1 MKYNFSLLIIF
12 TFLISNSQTINLN
25 ESYLTD
31 YLRTSQLLGT
41 FESEVSFTLR
51 PFDIGKNGIEIN
63 KEIFDTE
70 KYAPTLLS
78 FLKGNGKIKILPVDY
93 NIEFNSRHPYN
104 RNNGSMVPNRGYQHI
119 ISAGIYAEIGP
130 LSIQLKP
137 EYLYSQNKD
146 FEGFGE
152 GPNGHYSAIWA
163 KRYNLWNHIDMPE
176 RFGEK
181 SISKTLIGQSSIRL
195 NFKGLSLG
203 ISNENI
209 WWGPSIR
216 NSIMMSNHARGF
228 KHITFN
234 TTKPL
239 KTKIGNFEWQVISGR
254 LESSGFNPP
263 NTDMEH
269 AGTKLFIPKI
279 AQIQSSIPDWRYL
292 QGYSITYSP
301 KWVPGLSLGF
311 IRWVQMYSRL
321 VRGKYYW
328 MEGNPTWF
336 PAFQNLFRKN
346 DKYEN
351 YEAQTNQAAGVF
363 LRWLWKDSKAE
374 IYVDYDHN
382 DSKQNIRDLLL
393 DSDHSR
399 AVTVGLQKIFKISK
413 DNYLFSWEWT
423 QMEQTAS
430 RLVRSAGSWYR
441 HGWTFDGYTNE
452 GEVLGAG
459 IGPGSNS
466 QYFALNR
473 IRDKEKLGI
482 ALEII
487 DQDNDFYYDA
497 FSDRNGEWGDFRRYW
512 KDFNLHVNFSKKYKN
527 LWLSSNLMYSRSLN
541 YQWDLDDMATEYYH
555 PGNDVNN
562 FHMTLKLAYLIP
574 LAN

>member
-1 MKYNFSLLIIF
+1 MKYILFLFLFF
-12 TFLISNSQTINLN
+12 TFIVSYSQTVNLN
-25 ESYLTD
+25 ESYLND
-31 YLRTSQLLGT
+31 YLRTSQLQGN
-41 FESEVSFTLR
+41 FKSDISFTLK
-51 PFDIGKNGIEIN
+51 PFDISKNGIEIN
-63 KEIFDTE
+63 KEIFDSE

-78 FLKGNGKIKILPVDY
+78 FLKGNGKIKILPLDY
-93 NIEFNSRHPYN
+93 NIEFNSHHPYN

-119 ISAGIYAEIGP
+119 LSAGIYAEMGP

-137 EYLYSQNKD
+137 EYLFSENKD

-152 GPNGHYSAIWA
+152 GPNGHDSSIWA
-163 KRYNLWNHIDMPE
+163 ERYKLWNKIDMPE

-203 ISNENI
+203 VSNENI

-228 KHITFN
+228 KHVTFN

-239 KTKIGNFEWQVISGR
+239 QTKIGNFELQVVSGR
-254 LESSGFNPP
+254 LESSGYLPAGS
-263 NTDMEH
+263 ERQH
-269 AGTKLFIPKI
+269 AGTNIYVPKI
-279 AQIQSSIPDWRYL
+279 NQRGETDDWRYL
-292 QGYSITYSP
+292 QGYTITYSP
-301 KWVPGLSLGF
+301 KWVSGLSLGF
-311 IRWVQMYSRL
+311 IRWVQMYGAL
-321 VRGKYYW
+321 VEGKYPW
-328 MEGNPTWF
+328 LEGSPTWF
-336 PAFQNLFRKN
+336 PAFSNLFRKN

-351 YEAQTNQAAGVF
+351 YEAQTDQAAGVF

-374 IYVDYDHN
+374 IYVDYNHN

-399 AVTVGLQKIFKISK
+399 AVTIGLQKIFKINN
-413 DNYLFSWEWT
+413 DDFLFSWEWT

-430 RLVRSAGSWYR
+430 RLLRNAGSWYM
-441 HGWTFDGYTNE
+441 HNWTYDGYTNE

-466 QYFALNR
+466 HYFALNR

-487 DQDNDFYYDA
+487 DQDNDFYHEA
-497 FSDRNGEWGDFRRYW
+497 FISARDPRRYW
-512 KDFNLHVNFSKKYKN
+512 KDFNLHVNFSKKYKS

-541 YQWDLDDMATEYYH
+541 YQWDLDDTATEYYH

-574 LAN
+574 LTK

>member
-1 MKYNFSLLIIF
+1 MKYKIFLLFFF
-12 TFLISNSQTINLN
+12 TFFVSFSQTINLN
-25 ESYLTD
+25 ESYLSD
-31 YLRTSQLLGT
+31 FLRTSQLLGD
-41 FESEVSFTLR
+41 FKSDVSFTLK
-51 PFDIGKNGIEIN
+51 PFDIGKNGLEIN
-63 KEIFDTE
+63 KKIFDTE
-70 KYAPTLLS
+70 KYAPTALS
-78 FLKGNGKIKILPVDY
+78 FLKENGKIKILPIDY
-93 NIEFNSRHPYN
+93 NIEFNSHHPYN
-104 RNNGSMVPNRGYQHI
+104 RNNGSMIPNRGYQHI

-137 EYLYSQNKD
+137 EYLYSENKD

-152 GPNGHYSAIWA
+152 GPNGHYPVIWV
-163 KRYNLWNHIDMPE
+163 KRYKLWNKIDMPE
-176 RFGEK
+176 RFGK
-181 SISKTLIGQSSIRL
+181 QSINKTLIGQSSIRL

-203 ISNENI
+203 LSNENI

-234 TTKPL
+234 TIKPL

-254 LESSGFNPP
+254 LESSGYLPANSDFQFS
-263 NTDMEH
+263 
-269 AGTKLFIPKI
+269 GTNIYVPKI
-279 AQIQSSIPDWRYL
+279 NQLGESDDWRYL

-301 KWVPGLSLGF
+301 KWVSGLSLGF
-311 IRWVQMYSRL
+311 IRWVQAYSAL
-321 VRGKYYW
+321 YRGKYEW

-346 DKYEN
+346 DTYEN
-351 YEAQTNQAAGVF
+351 YEAQSNQAAGVF
-363 LRWLWKDSKAE
+363 LRWLWKDSNAE
-374 IYVDYDHN
+374 IYVDYHHN
-382 DSKQNIRDLLL
+382 DSKQNIRDLLM

-399 AVTVGLQKIFKISK
+399 AVTVGLQKVFLIGS
-413 DNYLFSWEWT
+413 DNFLFSWEWT

-430 RLVRSAGSWYR
+430 RLLRNAGSWYE
-441 HGWTFDGYTNE
+441 HSWTYDGYTNK

-466 QYFALNR
+466 HYFALNR
-473 IRDKEKLGI
+473 IRDTEKLAI

-487 DQDNDFYYDA
+487 DQDNDFYHEA
-497 FSDRNGEWGDFRRYW
+497 FASAQDPRRYW
-512 KDFNLHVNFSKKYKN
+512 KDFNLHFNFTKKYKN
-527 LWLSSNLMYSRSLN
+527 LWLSSNLIYSRSLN
-541 YQWDLDDMATEYYH
+541 YQWDLDNTATPYYH

-574 LAN
+574 LNN

>member
-1 MKYNFSLLIIF
+1 MKYNFFLFLFF
-12 TFLISNSQTINLN
+12 TFLVSFSQTINLN
-25 ESYLTD
+25 ESYLSD
-31 YLRTSQLLGT
+31 YLRTSQLLGDFKSDVT
-41 FESEVSFTLR
+41 FTLK
-51 PFDIGKNGIEIN
+51 PFDIGKKGIEIN

-70 KYAPTLLS
+70 KYAHTVLS
-78 FLKGNGKIKILPVDY
+78 FLKEKGKIKILPIDY
-93 NIEFNSRHPYN
+93 NIEFNSHHPYN
-104 RNNGSMVPNRGYQHI
+104 RNNGSMIPNRGYQHI
-119 ISAGIYAEIGP
+119 LSAGVYAEIGP

-137 EYLYSQNKD
+137 EYLFSQNKD

-152 GPNGHYSAIWA
+152 GPNGHYPIIWA
-163 KRYNLWNHIDMPE
+163 KRYGLWNRMDMPE

-181 SISKTLIGQSSIRL
+181 SINKTLIGQSSIRF

-203 ISNENI
+203 LSNENI

-234 TTKPL
+234 TTKPI

-254 LESSGFNPP
+254 LESSGYLPANSDFQY
-263 NTDMEH
+263 
-269 AGTKLFIPKI
+269 AGTNIYVPKI
-279 AQIQSSIPDWRYL
+279 TQRGTTDDWRYL
-292 QGYSITYSP
+292 QGYTLTYSP
-301 KWVPGLSLGF
+301 KWVSGLSLGF
-311 IRWVQMYSRL
+311 IRWVQMYSEL
-321 VRGKYYW
+321 VRGKYTW
-328 MEGNPTWF
+328 MVGNPTWF
-336 PAFQNLFRKN
+336 PAFSNLFRKN
-346 DKYEN
+346 DASVDYES
-351 YEAQTNQAAGVF
+351 QTDQAAGFF

-374 IYVDYDHN
+374 IYAEYSHN

-399 AVTVGLQKIFKISK
+399 AVTVGLQKVLKIRN
-413 DNYLFSWEWT
+413 DDFLFSWEWT

-430 RLVRSAGSWYR
+430 RLLRNAGSWYE
-441 HGWTFDGYTNE
+441 HGYVYDGYTNE
-452 GEVLGAG
+452 GEVLGSS

-466 QYFALNR
+466 HYFALNR

-487 DQDNDFYYDA
+487 DQDNDFYHQA
-497 FSDRNGEWGDFRRYW
+497 FSNNNGFGGDYRRYW
-512 KDFNLHVNFSKKYKN
+512 KDFNLHLNFSKKYKN

-541 YQWDLDDMATEYYH
+541 YQWDLDDTATEYYH

-562 FHMTLKLAYLIP
+562 VHMTLKLAYLFP

>member
-1 MKYNFSLLIIF
+1 MKYNFFLFLFF
-12 TFLISNSQTINLN
+12 TFLVSSSQTINLN

-31 YLRTSQLLGT
+31 YLRTSQLLGE
-41 FESEVSFTLR
+41 FKSEVSFTLK

-70 KYAPTLLS
+70 KYAPSFLS
-78 FLKGNGKIKILPVDY
+78 FFKGNGKIKILPIDY
-93 NIEFNSRHPYN
+93 NVEFNSHHPYN
-104 RNNGSMVPNRGYQHI
+104 RNNGSMIPNRGYQHI
-119 ISAGIYAEIGP
+119 LSAGIYAEIGP

-137 EYLYSQNKD
+137 EYLFSENKD

-152 GPNGHYSAIWA
+152 GPNGHYPAIWA
-163 KRYNLWNHIDMPE
+163 ERYRLWNRIDMPE

-181 SISKTLIGQSSIRL
+181 SLNKTLIGQSSIRL

-203 ISNENI
+203 VSNENI
-209 WWGPSIR
+209 WWGPAIR

-234 TTKPL
+234 TTKPI
-239 KTKIGNFEWQVISGR
+239 KTKIGNFEWQIISGR
-254 LESSGFNPP
+254 LESSRYLPANSDVQYGGTNVYVQKI
-263 NTDMEH
+263 NQL
-269 AGTKLFIPKI
+269 AGKD
-279 AQIQSSIPDWRYL
+279 DWRYL
-292 QGYSITYSP
+292 QGYTITYSP
-301 KWVPGLSLGF
+301 KWVSGLSLGF
-311 IRWVQMYSRL
+311 VRWVQMYSAL
-321 VRGKYYW
+321 VKGKYTW
-328 MEGNPTWF
+328 MVGSPTWF
-336 PAFQNLFRKN
+336 PVFSNLFRKN
-346 DKYEN
+346 DKFEN

-374 IYVDYDHN
+374 IYVDYHHN
-382 DSKQNIRDLLL
+382 DSKTNIRDLLL

-399 AVTVGLQKIFKISK
+399 AVTVGLQKVFKIK
-413 DNYLFSWEWT
+413 DDDFLFSWEWT

-430 RLVRSAGSWYR
+430 RLVRNAGTWYM
-441 HGWTFDGYTNE
+441 HTYTMDGYTNE

-473 IRDKEKLGI
+473 IRNKEKIGI

-487 DQDNDFYYDA
+487 DQDNDFA
-497 FSDRNGEWGDFRRYW
+497 FEAFMNKNGGWGDYRRYW
-512 KDFNLHVNFSKKYKN
+512 KDFNFHFNFSKKYKN

-541 YQWDLDDMATEYYH
+541 YKWDLEDYATEYFH

-562 FHMTLKLAYLIP
+562 FHLTLKLAYLIP
-574 LAN
+574 LKN

>member
-1 MKYNFSLLIIF
+1 MKYKLFLFLFF
-12 TFLISNSQTINLN
+12 TFLITTSQTINLN

-31 YLRTSQLLGT
+31 YLRTSQLLNK
-41 FESEVSFTLR
+41 FKSDLSFTIR
-51 PFDIGKNGIEIN
+51 PLEIGTSGLNIEN
-63 KEIFDTE
+63 EIFDTE
-70 KYAPTLLS
+70 KYAPTVLN
-78 FLKGNGKIKILPVDY
+78 FLKGNGKIKILPIDY
-93 NIEFNSRHPYN
+93 NIEFNSHHPYN
-104 RNNGSMVPNRGYQHI
+104 RNNGSMIPNRGYQHI
-119 ISAGIYAEIGP
+119 ISGGIYAEIGP

-137 EYLYSQNKD
+137 EHLFSQNKD

-152 GPNGHYSAIWA
+152 GPNGHYPEIWVQ
-163 KRYNLWNHIDMPE
+163 RYKLWNKIDMPE

-181 SISKTLIGQSSIRL
+181 EHNKILIGQSSIKI
-195 NFKGLSLG
+195 NFKGISLG

-239 KTKIGNFEWQVISGR
+239 KTKIGNFEWQIITGR
-254 LESSGFNPP
+254 LESSGYLPANS
-263 NTDMEH
+263 TQQY
-269 AGTKLFIPKI
+269 AGTNIYIPKI
-279 AQIQSSIPDWRYL
+279 NQRGEEDDWRYL

-301 KWVPGLSLGF
+301 KWVSGLSLGF
-311 IRWVQMYSRL
+311 IRWVSMYGAL
-321 VRGKYYW
+321 VEGKYNW
-328 MEGNPTWF
+328 LEGSSTWF
-336 PAFQNLFRKN
+336 PAFKNLFRKN

-351 YEAQTNQAAGVF
+351 YEAQTNQAAGIF
-363 LRWLWKDSKAE
+363 LRWLWKDSNAE
-374 IYVDYDHN
+374 IYVDYNHN

-399 AVTVGLQKIFKISK
+399 AVSVGLQKIFKIK
-413 DNYLFSWEWT
+413 NDNFLFSWEWT

-430 RLVRSAGSWYR
+430 RLLRNAGSWYE
-441 HGWTFDGYTNE
+441 HGWVFDGYTNE

-466 QYFALNR
+466 HYFALSR
-473 IRDKEKLGI
+473 IRNKEKLGI

-487 DQDNDFYYDA
+487 DQDNDFYHEA
-497 FSDRNGEWGDFRRYW
+497 FSSAKDPRRYW
-512 KDFNLHVNFSKKYKN
+512 KDFNLHINFSKKYKQF
-527 LWLSSNLMYSRSLN
+527 WLSSNLLYSRTLN
-541 YQWDLDDMATEYYH
+541 YQWDLDDTATEYYR

-574 LAN
+574 LTN

>member
-1 MKYNFSLLIIF
+1 MKYNFFLFLFF
-12 TFLISNSQTINLN
+12 TFLVSSSQTINLN
-25 ESYLTD
+25 ESYLID
-31 YLRTSQLLGT
+31 YLRASQLLGE
-41 FESEVSFTLR
+41 FKSDISFTLR
-51 PFDIGKNGIEIN
+51 PFDIGKNGIDIK
-63 KEIFDTE
+63 KETFDTE
-70 KYAPTLLS
+70 KYAPTILS
-78 FLKGNGKIKILPVDY
+78 FFKNKGNIKILPIDY
-93 NIEFNSRHPYN
+93 NIEFNSHHPYN
-104 RNNGSMVPNRGYQHI
+104 RNNGSMIPNRGYQHI
-119 ISAGIYAEIGP
+119 ISGGVYAEIGP

-137 EYLYSQNKD
+137 EYLFSENKD

-152 GPNGHYSAIWA
+152 GPNGHYSEIWA
-163 KRYNLWNHIDMPE
+163 KRYKLWNRIDMPE

-181 SISKTLIGQSSIRL
+181 SINKTLIGQSSIRL

-203 ISNENI
+203 VSNENI

-239 KTKIGNFEWQVISGR
+239 KTKIGNFEWQVVSGR
-254 LESSGFNPP
+254 LESSGYLPANS
-263 NTDMEH
+263 TQQH
-269 AGTKLFIPKI
+269 AGTNIYIPKI
-279 AQIQSSIPDWRYL
+279 NQIAETNDWRYL
-292 QGYSITYSP
+292 QALTLTYSP
-301 KWVPGLSLGF
+301 KWISGF
-311 IRWVQMYSRL
+311 SIGYTRWVQMYSAL
-321 VRGKYYW
+321 VKGKYSYF
-328 MEGNPTWF
+328 MKGNPTWF
-336 PAFQNLFRKN
+336 PVFSNLFRKN
-346 DKYEN
+346 DKSVDYEM
-351 YEAQTNQAAGVF
+351 QTDQAAGVF
-363 LRWLWKDSKAE
+363 IRWLWKDSKAE
-374 IYVDYDHN
+374 IYVDYNHN
-382 DSKQNIRDLLL
+382 DSKQNIRDFLL

-399 AVTVGLQKIFKISK
+399 AVTVGIQKIFKINT

-430 RLVRSAGSWYR
+430 RLLRNAGSWYE
-441 HGWTFDGYTNE
+441 HSFVYDGYTNE

-466 QYFALNR
+466 HYFALNR

-482 ALEII
+482 GIEII
-487 DQDNDFYYDA
+487 DQDNDFYHEA
-497 FSDRNGEWGDFRRYW
+497 FASAGDPRRYW
-512 KDFNLHVNFSKKYKN
+512 KDFNLHINFSKKYKN

-574 LAN
+574 LSN

>member
-1 MKYNFSLLIIF
+1 MKYNFFLFLFF
-12 TFLISNSQTINLN
+12 TFFISSSQTINLN

-31 YLRTSQLLGT
+31 YLRTSQLMGD
-41 FESEVSFTLR
+41 FKSDVSFTLK
-51 PFDIGKNGIEIN
+51 PFEIGKNGIEIN
-63 KEIFDTE
+63 KKNFDTE
-70 KYAPTLLS
+70 KYAPTVLS
-78 FLKGNGKIKILPVDY
+78 FLEGNGKIKILPIDY
-93 NIEFNSRHPYN
+93 NVEFNSHHPYN
-104 RNNGSMVPNRGYQHI
+104 RNNGSMGPNRGYQHI
-119 ISAGIYAEIGP
+119 LSAGIYAEIGP

-137 EYLYSQNKD
+137 EHLYSQNKD

-152 GPNGHYSAIWA
+152 GPNGHYPVIWA
-163 KRYNLWNHIDMPE
+163 KRYQLWNKIDMPE

-181 SISKTLIGQSSIRL
+181 SISKTLIGQSIIRL

-254 LESSGFNPP
+254 LESSGYLPANSDFQYGGTNIYVPKTNQLDNP
-263 NTDMEH
+263 N
-269 AGTKLFIPKI
+269 
-279 AQIQSSIPDWRYL
+279 DWRYI

-301 KWVPGLSLGF
+301 KWISGLSFGF
-311 IRWVQMYSRL
+311 MRWVQMYSA
-321 VRGKYYW
+321 VVEGKYWW
-328 MEGNPTWF
+328 MEGAPTWF
-336 PAFQNLFRKN
+336 PAFKNLFRKN
-346 DKYEN
+346 DLFEN
-351 YEAQTNQAAGVF
+351 YEAQTNQAAGLF
-363 LRWLWKDSKAE
+363 LRWFWKDSKAE
-374 IYVDYDHN
+374 IYAEFHHN
-382 DSKQNIRDLLL
+382 DSKQNLRDLML

-399 AVTVGLQKIFKISK
+399 AATVGLQKVFEINNN
-413 DNYLFSWEWT
+413 NYLFSWEWT

-430 RLVRSAGSWYR
+430 RLIRNAGSWYE
-441 HGWTFDGYTNE
+441 HPYTVDGFTNN

-466 QYFALNR
+466 HYFALNR
-473 IRDKEKLGI
+473 IKKEEKIGL

-487 DQDNDFYYDA
+487 DQDNDFYHLA
-497 FSDRNGEWGDFRRYW
+497 FASANDFRRYW
-512 KDFNLHVNFSKKYKN
+512 KDFNLHLNFSKKYKQF
-527 LWLSSNLMYSRSLN
+527 WLSSTLIYSRSLN
-541 YQWDLDDMATEYYH
+541 YQWDLDDTATEYYH

-562 FHMTLKLAYLIP
+562 FHITIKLAYLFP
-574 LAN
+574 SAN